1 MVHTIEHVGRA
12 IEKVVNGHDI
22 YSKSEVLFILRQIL
36 AEANKEHEL
45 AQEAGQ
51 IEQRL
56 EEVAKSVCNHA
67 VQVHKELVKT
77 MLQEV
82 EDHVESFDFVDYT
95 EIDVNSNP
103 QDGKIELEVVVTDEL
118 TDTLQTELV
127 DLMFNPQ
134 TVTTFRRRLESLVF
148 PAK

>member
-45 AQEAGQ
+45 AQEADQ

-77 MLQEV
+77 MSQEV

-95 EIDVNSNP
+95 EIDVNSTK
-103 QDGKIELEVVVTDEL
+103 DGKMELEVAITDEL
-118 TDTLQTELV
+118 TDTLQTELL

-134 TVTTFRRRLESLVF
+134 TVTIFKNRLESLVF